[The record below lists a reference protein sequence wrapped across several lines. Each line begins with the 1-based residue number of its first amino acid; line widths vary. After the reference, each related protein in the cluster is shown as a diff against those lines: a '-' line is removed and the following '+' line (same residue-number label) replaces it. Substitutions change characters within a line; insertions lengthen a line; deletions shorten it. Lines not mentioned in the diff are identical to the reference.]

1 MYRQY
6 EDPYEIEKLIERA
19 EIEMQEAIAMNDE
32 DAHICIAQELAELND
47 RLNYAWQD
55 DEYDSE
61 Q

>member
-1 MYRQY
+1 MYRQH

-19 EIEMQEAIAMNDE
+19 EIEMQEAIVMNDE
-32 DAHICIAQELAELND
+32 DAQISIAQELAELHD
-47 RLNYAWQD
+47 RLNYAWQA

>member
-6 EDPYEIEKLIERA
+6 ENPYEIENLIERA

-32 DAHICIAQELAELND
+32 DAQISIAQELADLND

>member
-32 DAHICIAQELAELND
+32 DAQISIAQELAELND

-55 DEYDSE
+55 DECDSE

>member
-6 EDPYEIEKLIERA
+6 ENPYEIEKLIERA

-32 DAHICIAQELAELND
+32 DVQISIAQELAELND

>member
-32 DAHICIAQELAELND
+32 DAQISIAQELTELND

>member
-32 DAHICIAQELAELND
+32 NAQISIVQELAELND

>member
-19 EIEMQEAIAMNDE
+19 EIEMQEAITMNDE
-32 DAHICIAQELAELND
+32 DAQISIAQELAELND

>member
-6 EDPYEIEKLIERA
+6 EYPYEIEKLIERA

-32 DAHICIAQELAELND
+32 DAQISIAQELAELND